1 MEQFVQT
8 FVPLFVAIDVF
19 GLFPIFISLTE
30 TLEPDEKKKVALD
43 ASITAWITGI
53 VFVIGGAYI
62 LEFLGIR
69 ISDFQIA
76 GGILLLIL
84 AINDLLSEEKSR
96 RKPTKSLGI
105 VPIGIPLIAGPATL
119 TALITL
125 SSLYPTWIVLVSFSL
140 NILIVFLALWFSHV
154 LVKYLGKGGAN
165 AISKIMLILL
175 AAIGV
180 MLIRR
185 GIESVILQMGEGN
198 RAI

>member
-1 MEQFVQT
+1 MQEFIQT

-30 TLEPDEKKKVALD
+30 ALEVDEKKKVALD

-53 VFVIGGAYI
+53 VFALGGSYI
-62 LEFLGIR
+62 LSFLGIE
-69 ISDFQIA
+69 ITDFQIA

-84 AINDLLSEEKSR
+84 AINDLLSEEKRR
-96 RKPTKSLGI
+96 RKPSRSMGI

-125 SSLYPTWIVLVSFSL
+125 SSMYPVWMVLISFTL
-140 NILIVFLALWFSHV
+140 NILIVFLALWYSSV
-154 LVKYLGKGGAN
+154 LVRYLGTSGSN

-180 MLIRR
+180 MLIRK
-185 GIESVILQMGEGN
+185 GVEGAILQFRKIG
-198 RAI
+198 

>member
-1 MEQFVQT
+1 MQEFVQT

-30 TLEPDEKKKVALD
+30 ALEIDEKKKVALD

-53 VFVIGGAYI
+53 VFALGGSYI
-62 LEFLGIR
+62 LSFLGIE
-69 ISDFQIA
+69 ITDFQIA

-84 AINDLLSEEKSR
+84 AISDLLSEEKKRRRPSR
-96 RKPTKSLGI
+96 SMGI

-125 SSLYPTWIVLVSFSL
+125 SSMYPVWIVLISFTL
-140 NILIVFLALWFSHV
+140 NILIVFLALWYSSV
-154 LVKYLGKGGAN
+154 LVRYLGTSGSN

-180 MLIRR
+180 MLIRK
-185 GIESVILQMGEGN
+185 GVEGAILQF
-198 RAI
+198 RSVR

>member
-1 MEQFVQT
+1 MQGFIQT

-30 TLEPDEKKKVALD
+30 ALEVEEKKKVALD
-43 ASITAWITGI
+43 ASITAWLTGI
-53 VFVIGGAYI
+53 VFALGGSYI
-62 LEFLGIR
+62 LSFLGIE
-69 ISDFQIA
+69 ITDFQIA

-84 AINDLLSEEKSR
+84 AINDLLSEEKKRRRPSR
-96 RKPTKSLGI
+96 SMGI

-125 SSLYPTWIVLVSFSL
+125 SSMYSVWVVLLSFTL
-140 NILIVFLALWFSHV
+140 NILIVFLALWYSSV
-154 LVKYLGKGGAN
+154 LVRYLGTSGSN

-180 MLIRR
+180 MLIRK
-185 GIESVILQMGEGN
+185 GVEGAILQFRSAG
-198 RAI
+198 

>member
-1 MEQFVQT
+1 MQEFVQT

-30 TLEPDEKKKVALD
+30 ALEIDEKKKVALD

-53 VFVIGGAYI
+53 VFALGGSYI
-62 LEFLGIR
+62 LSFLGIE
-69 ISDFQIA
+69 ITDFQIA

-84 AINDLLSEEKSR
+84 AISDLLSEEKKRRRPSR
-96 RKPTKSLGI
+96 SMGI

-125 SSLYPTWIVLVSFSL
+125 SSMYPVWIVLISFTL
-140 NILIVFLALWFSHV
+140 NILIVFLALWYSSV
-154 LVKYLGKGGAN
+154 LVRYLGTSGSN

-180 MLIRR
+180 MLIRK
-185 GIESVILQMGEGN
+185 GVEGAILQF
-198 RAI
+198 RSIR

>member
-1 MEQFVQT
+1 MQEFIQT

-30 TLEPDEKKKVALD
+30 ALEVDEKKKVALD

-53 VFVIGGAYI
+53 VFALGGSYI
-62 LEFLGIR
+62 LSFLGIE
-69 ISDFQIA
+69 ITDFQIA

-84 AINDLLSEEKSR
+84 AINDLLSEEKRR
-96 RKPTKSLGI
+96 RKPSRSMGI

-125 SSLYPTWIVLVSFSL
+125 SSMYPVWMVLVSFTL
-140 NILIVFLALWFSHV
+140 NILIVFLALWYSSV
-154 LVKYLGKGGAN
+154 LVRYLGTSGSN

-180 MLIRR
+180 MLIRK
-185 GIESVILQMGEGN
+185 GVEGAILQFRNIG
-198 RAI
+198 

>member
-1 MEQFVQT
+1 MQEFIQT

-30 TLEPDEKKKVALD
+30 ALDVSEKKKVALD
-43 ASITAWITGI
+43 ASITAWLTGV
-53 VFVIGGAYI
+53 VFALGGSYI
-62 LEFLGIR
+62 LSFLGIE
-69 ISDFQIA
+69 ITDFQIA

-84 AINDLLSEEKSR
+84 AINDLLSEEKRRRRPSR
-96 RKPTKSLGI
+96 SMGI

-125 SSLYPTWIVLVSFSL
+125 SSMYPIWVVLMSFTL
-140 NILIVFLALWFSHV
+140 NMLIVFLALWYSSL
-154 LVKYLGKGGAN
+154 LVRYLGTSGSN

-180 MLIRR
+180 MLIRK
-185 GIESVILQMGEGN
+185 GVEGAILQFKGTG
-198 RAI
+198 

>member
-1 MEQFVQT
+1 MQEFIQT

-30 TLEPDEKKKVALD
+30 ALDVSEKKKVALD
-43 ASITAWITGI
+43 ASITAWLTGV
-53 VFVIGGAYI
+53 VFALGGSYI
-62 LEFLGIR
+62 LSFLGIE
-69 ISDFQIA
+69 ITDFQIA

-84 AINDLLSEEKSR
+84 AINDLLSEEKRRRRPSR
-96 RKPTKSLGI
+96 SMGI

-125 SSLYPTWIVLVSFSL
+125 SSMYPIWVVLVSFTL
-140 NILIVFLALWFSHV
+140 NMLIVFLALWYSSL
-154 LVKYLGKGGAN
+154 LVRYLGTSGSN

-180 MLIRR
+180 MLIRK
-185 GIESVILQMGEGN
+185 GVEGAILQFKGTG
-198 RAI
+198 

>member
-1 MEQFVQT
+1 MQEFIQT

-30 TLEPDEKKKVALD
+30 ALDVSEKKKVALD
-43 ASITAWITGI
+43 ASITAWITGV
-53 VFVIGGAYI
+53 VFALGGSYI
-62 LEFLGIR
+62 LSFLGIE
-69 ISDFQIA
+69 ITDFQIA

-84 AINDLLSEEKSR
+84 AINDLLSEEKRRRRPSR
-96 RKPTKSLGI
+96 SMGI

-125 SSLYPTWIVLVSFSL
+125 SSMYPIWVVLMSFTL
-140 NILIVFLALWFSHV
+140 NMLIVFLALWYSSL
-154 LVKYLGKGGAN
+154 LVRYLGTSGSN

-180 MLIRR
+180 MLIRK
-185 GIESVILQMGEGN
+185 GVEGAILQFKGTG
-198 RAI
+198 

>member
-1 MEQFVQT
+1 MQEFIQT

-30 TLEPDEKKKVALD
+30 ALEVDEKKKVALD

-53 VFVIGGAYI
+53 VFALGGSYI
-62 LEFLGIR
+62 LSFLGIE
-69 ISDFQIA
+69 ITDFQIA

-84 AINDLLSEEKSR
+84 AINDLLSEEKRR
-96 RKPTKSLGI
+96 RKPSRSMGI

-125 SSLYPTWIVLVSFSL
+125 SSMYPVWMVLISFTL
-140 NILIVFLALWFSHV
+140 NILIVFLALWYSSV
-154 LVKYLGKGGAN
+154 LVRYLGTSGSN

-180 MLIRR
+180 MLIRK
-185 GIESVILQMGEGN
+185 GVEGAILQFRNIG
-198 RAI
+198 

>member
-1 MEQFVQT
+1 MELFIQT

-30 TLEPDEKKKVALD
+30 TLEIEEKKRVALD

-53 VFVIGGAYI
+53 IFTIGGAYI
-62 LEFLGIR
+62 LEFLGIA
-69 ISDFQIA
+69 INDFQIA
-76 GGILLLIL
+76 GGILLLVL
-84 AINDLLSEEKSR
+84 AINDLLSEEKTR
-96 RKPTKSLGI
+96 RKPTRSMGV

-125 SSLYPTWIVLVSFSL
+125 SSIYPMWVVILSFTV
-140 NILIVFLALWFSHV
+140 NILIVFLALWFSYV
-154 LVKYLGKGGAN
+154 LVKYLGTSGSN

-185 GIESVILQMGEGN
+185 GIEGVLFQLGKGN
-198 RAI
+198 

>member
-1 MEQFVQT
+1 MQEFIQT

-30 TLEPDEKKKVALD
+30 ALEVEEKKKVALD
-43 ASITAWITGI
+43 ASITAWITG
-53 VFVIGGAYI
+53 VIFALGGSYI
-62 LEFLGIR
+62 LSFLGIE
-69 ISDFQIA
+69 ITDFQIA

-84 AINDLLSEEKSR
+84 AINDLLSEEKKRRRPSR
-96 RKPTKSLGI
+96 SMGI

-125 SSLYPTWIVLVSFSL
+125 SSMYPVWIVLISFTL
-140 NILIVFLALWFSHV
+140 NILIVFLALWYSSV
-154 LVKYLGKGGAN
+154 LVRYLGTSGSN

-180 MLIRR
+180 MLIRK
-185 GIESVILQMGEGN
+185 GVEGAILQF
-198 RAI
+198 RSVR